1 MLDEHSGHG
10 GSYRLDPETGVRT
23 LIERTLP
30 PQPSQ
35 ESSDGT
41 ATAQTPNRDRNGV
54 ELRLRRQ
61 PGRRRQP
68 PEIGPRQLSRPIVAV
83 IIGDVNFE
91 FPFLLRDPF

>member
-10 GSYRLDPETGVRT
+10 GSYLLDPETGVRT

-41 ATAQTPNRDRNGV
+41 ATTQTPDSDRDGV
-54 ELRLRRQ
+54 NLRDGSN
-61 PGRRRQP
+61 PGRSRRRTRKGSEHHP
-68 PEIGPRQLSRPIVAV
+68 SK
-83 IIGDVNFE
+83 
-91 FPFLLRDPF
+91 